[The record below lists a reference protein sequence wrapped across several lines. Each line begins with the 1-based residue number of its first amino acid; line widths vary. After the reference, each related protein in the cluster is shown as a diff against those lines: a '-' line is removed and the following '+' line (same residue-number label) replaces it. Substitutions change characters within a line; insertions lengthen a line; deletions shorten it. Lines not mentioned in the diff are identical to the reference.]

1 MYMDNSFCLWGVA
14 FQIFQPYLKVRLTE
28 GKCWLLWHFAHLLQ
42 KMILMGFVPSM
53 YVILKWSIQ
62 QTHLGDLRCDHCMET
77 VLVCTLD
84 DNWTCVLMVQIEQ
97 YDTCTMTNGHQFYYF
112 QIHCGSVCCHDDD
125 CCVLTIL
132 HPNTNV
138 TTCLSYNSKVYGQD
152 QNNVT
157 KFFKSG
163 WN

>member
-1 MYMDNSFCLWGVA
+1 M
-14 FQIFQPYLKVRLTE
+14 
-28 GKCWLLWHFAHLLQ
+28 
-42 KMILMGFVPSM
+42 
-53 YVILKWSIQ
+53 
-62 QTHLGDLRCDHCMET
+62 RCDHCMET

-112 QIHCGSVCCHDDD
+112 QIHFVSVCCHDDD

-132 HPNTNV
+132 HPNTNI
-138 TTCLSYNSKVYGQD
+138 TTCLIYNSKVYGED

-157 KFFKSG
+157 KFLKSG